1 MRILHVVHAYYPFQ
15 EKGGPVFKVRALAA
29 GLARRGHNV
38 TVLTADLGL
47 KRHPQLQAQLQKHE
61 CGWHL
66 ELDGSEV
73 IYLPTMAHYR
83 ALTLNPA
90 ILSFRKLN
98 VPPFDIVHC
107 YGLYDLLSPAVSYF
121 CRRERIPYLV
131 EPMGMY
137 RPIDRSL
144 RLKALWHQ
152 VLGKDL
158 LKDAARIVT
167 TSELEQQEFLCA
179 GFSPA
184 RIVMRYNGVDVEAF
198 SEMPEPGAFRRKW
211 GVSNDEPLI
220 LFLSRLIPRKGAEL
234 LIDAFAKACTSTGRL
249 VIAGPED
256 EKGYRAFLEGRARK
270 SAAAGRITFCG
281 PLYDEEKKAALR
293 DADLFVLPSRYE
305 NFANVAAEAI
315 ACGVPVIVSDA
326 CGISSLIEGRAG
338 LVIPVGLEA
347 LIAALKRMVQDEGLR
362 ATFKEGCRSVS
373 NQLNWSALTA
383 QMETHYQGAVG
394 GASLDG

>member
-61 CGWHL
+61 CGWRL

-152 VLGKDL
+152 LFGKDL
-158 LKDAARIVT
+158 LKDAAKIVT
-167 TSELEQQEFLCA
+167 TSELERQEFLCA

-184 RIVMRYNGVDVEAF
+184 RIVMRYNGVDAEAF
-198 SEMPEPGAFRRKW
+198 SAMPTPGTFRRKW
-211 GVSNDEPLI
+211 GLSNDEPLI

-234 LIDAFAKACTSTGRL
+234 LIDAFAKAGTATGRL
-249 VIAGPED
+249 VIAGPEG
-256 EKGYRAFLEGRARK
+256 ENGYRAFLEGRARK
-270 SAAAGRITFCG
+270 SAAAARITFCG
-281 PLYDEEKKAALR
+281 PLYDEGKESGAA
-293 DADLFVLPSRYE
+293 
-305 NFANVAAEAI
+305 
-315 ACGVPVIVSDA
+315 
-326 CGISSLIEGRAG
+326 
-338 LVIPVGLEA
+338 
-347 LIAALKRMVQDEGLR
+347 
-362 ATFKEGCRSVS
+362 GCRPFRSPVS
-373 NQLNWSALTA
+373 LREFCKRGRRGNCMRRS
-383 QMETHYQGAVG
+383 G
-394 GASLDG
+394 DR